1 MSQCWCLYLSTA
13 FGTALA
19 FTCYRTRVSQSILVR
34 APRSFV
40 TVPGAHSNEQLHTTP
55 LEQPIPQR
63 HHHRLSPIPSL
74 PTPKQIRVHRCAPT
88 NDRPT
93 TFFQAL
99 PRARD
104 RIEQDPTSIRTEEP
118 EDGTQ
123 QRKGRQGGLHRQH
136 TIWSVKGVYYVSYGH
151 ATAANKLPGVSEEQ
165 ICEIFG
171 RAGQVVNF
179 RLVYDKETGRPKGFG
194 FLEYTDVDAAA
205 AAVRNLNE
213 FELNGRTLR
222 VDYSNDNDKGNRTGG
237 AGDFDSGGRPPPP
250 AHFNMNMTGQTNGAA
265 PDILPPLPSG
275 VQLPA
280 GLSAPDAISQTLS
293 QIDPAQL
300 LDILSQMKTLTQQEP
315 ARATALLQQA
325 PQLGYAIFQ
334 SLLLMRLVSTD
345 VLHSLIQQSAQAPA
359 PAAPPAQPPQMPY
372 GQAPPGYPPQPSFG
386 VPPPGYGAPPAGY
399 APTPPQQQ
407 AYQPPPPQPAAPPA
421 AAGQSQAELMQTIM
435 ALTREQVMALDASSR
450 DQILAL
456 RSQMGAPL

>member
-1 MSQCWCLYLSTA
+1 MFVL
-13 FGTALA
+13 FDVALA
-19 FTCYRTRVSQSILVR
+19 FTCYRTRVKQAFIVR
-34 APRSFV
+34 APRQASFA
-40 TVPGAHSNEQLHTTP
+40 VPGAHSHEQPATPTP
-55 LEQPIPQR
+55 LEQSYPCDITTNHLPNPHPRTFISTHCVRITGARLPFFKLHSAHATVEQ
-63 HHHRLSPIPSL
+63 HRAGS
-74 PTPKQIRVHRCAPT
+74 
-88 NDRPT
+88 
-93 TFFQAL
+93 
-99 PRARD
+99 
-104 RIEQDPTSIRTEEP
+104 RIEEREN
-118 EDGTQ
+118 GTQ

-136 TIWSVKGVYYVSYGH
+136 SIWSVGATSIVSRGH
-151 ATAANKLPGVSEEQ
+151 ATAANNPPGVSEEQ

-237 AGDFDSGGRPPPP
+237 AGDFDGGGRPPPP

-265 PDILPPLPSG
+265 SDVLPPLPSG

-359 PAAPPAQPPQMPY
+359 PAAPPSQPPQMPY
-372 GQAPPGYPPQPSFG
+372 GQPPPGYPPQPPFG

-421 AAGQSQAELMQTIM
+421 AGGQDQAQLMQTIM

>member
-1 MSQCWCLYLSTA
+1 MLQNAGEASVHRPCTLTSFVCSAWS
-13 FGTALA
+13 A
-19 FTCYRTRVSQSILVR
+19 FTRATSNTNTIGTIIPLRHHNKLSPKPPSSNLHNDPLRAHHRRPTCLLQASQRTRDSR
-34 APRSFV
+34 AA
-40 TVPGAHSNEQLHTTP
+40 PGRLT
-55 LEQPIPQR
+55 
-63 HHHRLSPIPSL
+63 HR
-74 PTPKQIRVHRCAPT
+74 
-88 NDRPT
+88 
-93 TFFQAL
+93 
-99 PRARD
+99 RAR
-104 RIEQDPTSIRTEEP
+104 
-118 EDGTQ
+118 
-123 QRKGRQGGLHRQH
+123 KWH
-136 TIWSVKGVYYVSYGH
+136 TAERRAAGWSSSAIFHMVSCWEALRGH
-151 ATAANKLPGVSEEQ
+151 ATAANNQPGVSEEQ

-237 AGDFDSGGRPPPP
+237 AGDFDGGGRPPPP

-265 PDILPPLPSG
+265 PDVLPPLPSG

-359 PAAPPAQPPQMPY
+359 PAAPPSQPPQMPY
-372 GQAPPGYPPQPSFG
+372 GQPPPGYPPQPPFG

-407 AYQPPPPQPAAPPA
+407 AYQPPPPQSAAPS
-421 AAGQSQAELMQTIM
+421 AAGGQDQAQLMQTIM

>member
-1 MSQCWCLYLSTA
+1 MSVL
-13 FGTALA
+13 FDVALA
-19 FTCYRTRVSQSILVR
+19 FTCYRTRVKPAINHRPCAST
-34 APRSFV
+34 ASFA
-40 TVPGAHSNEQLHTTP
+40 VPGAHHTSDQQYQHHWNNHTLTTSQQSIAQTSV
-55 LEQPIPQR
+55 LESSYR
-63 HHHRLSPIPSL
+63 HTARASPVPDLLSSSSTARTRQSRAAPEKRTHRRERRWH
-74 PTPKQIRVHRCAPT
+74 TAGR
-88 NDRPT
+88 
-93 TFFQAL
+93 
-99 PRARD
+99 RAA
-104 RIEQDPTSIRTEEP
+104 EWSSSATS
-118 EDGTQ
+118 
-123 QRKGRQGGLHRQH
+123 HM
-136 TIWSVKGVYYVSYGH
+136 VSSREASRSH
-151 ATAANKLPGVSEEQ
+151 ATAANNPPGVSEEQ

-222 VDYSNDNDKGNRTGG
+222 VDYSNDNDKGNRAGG
-237 AGDFDSGGRPPPP
+237 AGDFDGGGRPPPP

-265 PDILPPLPSG
+265 PDVLPPLPSG

-359 PAAPPAQPPQMPY
+359 PAAPPSQPPQMPY
-372 GQAPPGYPPQPSFG
+372 GHPPPGYPPQPPFG

-407 AYQPPPPQPAAPPA
+407 AYQPPPQPAAPPA
-421 AAGQSQAELMQTIM
+421 AGGQDQAQLMQTIM

>member
-1 MSQCWCLYLSTA
+1 M
-13 FGTALA
+13 
-19 FTCYRTRVSQSILVR
+19 VSSREVL
-34 APRSFV
+34 RS
-40 TVPGAHSNEQLHTTP
+40 
-55 LEQPIPQR
+55 
-63 HHHRLSPIPSL
+63 
-74 PTPKQIRVHRCAPT
+74 
-88 NDRPT
+88 
-93 TFFQAL
+93 
-99 PRARD
+99 
-104 RIEQDPTSIRTEEP
+104 
-118 EDGTQ
+118 
-123 QRKGRQGGLHRQH
+123 
-136 TIWSVKGVYYVSYGH
+136 H
-151 ATAANKLPGVSEEQ
+151 ATAANNPPGVSEEQ

-222 VDYSNDNDKGNRTGG
+222 VDYSNDNDKGNRAGG
-237 AGDFDSGGRPPPP
+237 AGDFDGGGRPPPP

-265 PDILPPLPSG
+265 PDVLPPLPSG

-359 PAAPPAQPPQMPY
+359 PAAPPSQPPQMPY
-372 GQAPPGYPPQPSFG
+372 GHPPPGYPPQPPFG

-407 AYQPPPPQPAAPPA
+407 AYQPPPQPAAPPA
-421 AAGQSQAELMQTIM
+421 AGGQDQAQLMQTIM

>member
-1 MSQCWCLYLSTA
+1 M
-13 FGTALA
+13 
-19 FTCYRTRVSQSILVR
+19 
-34 APRSFV
+34 
-40 TVPGAHSNEQLHTTP
+40 
-55 LEQPIPQR
+55 
-63 HHHRLSPIPSL
+63 
-74 PTPKQIRVHRCAPT
+74 
-88 NDRPT
+88 
-93 TFFQAL
+93 
-99 PRARD
+99 
-104 RIEQDPTSIRTEEP
+104 
-118 EDGTQ
+118 
-123 QRKGRQGGLHRQH
+123 
-136 TIWSVKGVYYVSYGH
+136 
-151 ATAANKLPGVSEEQ
+151 SEEQ

-213 FELNGRTLR
+213 FELNRRTLR

-237 AGDFDSGGRPPPP
+237 DFDGGGRPPPP

-265 PDILPPLPSG
+265 PEVLPPLPSG
-275 VQLPA
+275 VTLPA
-280 GLSAPDAISQTLS
+280 GLSAGDAISQTLA

-300 LDILSQMKTLTQQEP
+300 LDILSQMKTMTQQEP
-315 ARATALLQQA
+315 ARAIALLQQA

-334 SLLLMRLVSTD
+334 SLITMRLVSTE
-345 VLHSLIQQSAQAPA
+345 VLTSLIQQT
-359 PAAPPAQPPQMPY
+359 AQPPAAAVAPPSQPPAMPY
-372 GQAPPGYPPQPSFG
+372 GQAPPGFPPQPPFG
-386 VPPPGYGAPPAGY
+386 MPPPGYGAPPAGY

-407 AYQPPPPQPAAPPA
+407 AYQPPPPPQQQAAPPA
-421 AAGQSQAELMQTIM
+421 AGGQDQAQLMQTIM

>member
-1 MSQCWCLYLSTA
+1 M
-13 FGTALA
+13 
-19 FTCYRTRVSQSILVR
+19 
-34 APRSFV
+34 
-40 TVPGAHSNEQLHTTP
+40 AHSREKGGRVVFIGNIPYGQL
-55 LEQPIPQR
+55 E
-63 HHHRLSPIPSL
+63 
-74 PTPKQIRVHRCAPT
+74 
-88 NDRPT
+88 
-93 TFFQAL
+93 
-99 PRARD
+99 RD
-104 RIEQDPTSIRTEEP
+104 YLLRD
-118 EDGTQ
+118 
-123 QRKGRQGGLHRQH
+123 
-136 TIWSVKGVYYVSYGH
+136 H
-151 ATAANKLPGVSEEQ
+151 ATAANDPLGVSEEQ

-237 AGDFDSGGRPPPP
+237 AGDFDGGGRPPPP

-265 PDILPPLPSG
+265 PDGLPPLPSG

-359 PAAPPAQPPQMPY
+359 PAAPPSQPPQMPY
-372 GQAPPGYPPQPSFG
+372 GQPPPGYPPQPPFG

-407 AYQPPPPQPAAPPA
+407 AYQPPPPQAAAPPA
-421 AAGQSQAELMQTIM
+421 AAGQDQAQLMQTIM